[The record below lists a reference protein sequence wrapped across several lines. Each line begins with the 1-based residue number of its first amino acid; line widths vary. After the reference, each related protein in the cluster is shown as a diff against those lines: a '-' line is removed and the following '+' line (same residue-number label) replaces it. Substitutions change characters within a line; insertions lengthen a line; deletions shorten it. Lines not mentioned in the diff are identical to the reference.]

1 MIVIVMMMV
10 VVMMMMMMD
19 VDNKRGSVIDV
30 VVPMA
35 IRSVAANASHKGNIT
50 FKWLHP

>member
-10 VVMMMMMMD
+10 VVMMMMMD